1 MGIDPRLLFAMAS
14 HIIPG
19 LRAIC
24 FFYEFTVKI
33 TLYWIRDRL
42 DIRSYCYKAARS
54 LESIENKVQIG
65 KIIVIKSRKVAP
77 SAPTLSLLH
86 GVKGRV
92 ARPIA

>member
-42 DIRSYCYKAARS
+42 DI
-54 LESIENKVQIG
+54 
-65 KIIVIKSRKVAP
+65 SRYHK
-77 SAPTLSLLH
+77 LLL
-86 GVKGRV
+86 
-92 ARPIA
+92 